1 MTPAAFLA
9 VSSLLV
15 MGAISPGPAV
25 LMAARTGVT
34 EGMRT
39 GFFLALG
46 IGLGAVFWCVTAL
59 AGLAALFAWAPSL
72 MWAFKI
78 AGGCYLVWLAIGM
91 WRHAREPLG
100 PADEGTPPRSAM
112 SALRLGLW
120 TQLSNPKPAVLLTS
134 IFLGTV
140 PPGTPLPVLAGLLAV
155 CFTAETLWNT
165 VVARVF
171 SLSAARRTYLGAK
184 TLLDRVFGGLLGLLG
199 VKVAL
204 S

>member
-1 MTPAAFLA
+1 MTGTAFLA

-59 AGLAALFAWAPSL
+59 AGLSALFAWAPSAL
-72 MWAFKI
+72 WVFKI

-91 WRHAREPLG
+91 WRHAREPLAMATG
-100 PADEGTPPRSAM
+100 VPPRSAL

-140 PPGTPLPVLAGLLAV
+140 PPDTPAWVLAALLAV

-165 VVARVF
+165 IVARVF
-171 SLSAARRTYLGAK
+171 SFEATRRGYLGAK
-184 TLLDRVFGGLLGLLG
+184 PLLDRCFGGLLALLG
-199 VKVAL
+199 LKVAL

>member
-1 MTPAAFLA
+1 VTLTAFLA
-9 VSSLLV
+9 VSTLLV

-46 IGLGAVFWCVTAL
+46 IGLGAVFWCLTAL
-59 AGLAALFAWAPSL
+59 AGLAALFAWAPSAL
-72 MWAFKI
+72 WAFKLL
-78 AGGCYLVWLAIGM
+78 GGCYLVWLAIGM
-91 WRHAREPLG
+91 WRHAREPL
-100 PADEGTPPRSAM
+100 PLTTDAPPRAAL

-140 PPGTPLPVLAGLLAV
+140 PPGTPNWVLAALLTV
-155 CFTAETLWNT
+155 CFAAETLWNT
-165 VVARVF
+165 LVARLF
-171 SLSAARRTYLGAK
+171 SLDRTRRAYIGAK
-184 TLLDRVFGGLLGLLG
+184 GLLDRAFGGLLALLG